1 MTVMGVERPPPVCS
15 EGNSLGCLGAGGGGV
30 YHSDSSSWLKRSKV
44 GAAHAVLLDVKVRMS
59 PWEEVLVVR
68 LVTLEE
74 TVEGVACGAKAW
86 AARHR
91 HRANVPRTSKLQ
103 RADFMAA
110 IAGQGS
116 KGEERLCALMTVKG
130 TRRVSQ
136 AALMDFHQTAMP
148 KRREQSERRCIAAND
163 HALFNAHVRLTV
175 GLAKRVLEG
184 TGHGRQ
190 EEDLL

>member
-1 MTVMGVERPPPVCS
+1 MGVERPPPVCS

-44 GAAHAVLLDVKVRMS
+44 GEAHAVLLDIKVRLS
-59 PWEEVLVVR
+59 PWEEVLVVP
-68 LVTLEE
+68 LEE
-74 TVEGVACGAKAW
+74 TVEGVACGAKAR

-91 HRANVPRTSKLQ
+91 HRAKVPRTSKLQ

-110 IAGQGS
+110 IARQGS

-136 AALMDFHQTAMP
+136 AALMDFHQAAMP
-148 KRREQSERRCIAAND
+148 KRREQSDGKTKEDALRRTNMPCST
-163 HALFNAHVRLTV
+163 AHVRLTV

-184 TGHGRQ
+184 TGHDRQ
-190 EEDLL
+190 EDL